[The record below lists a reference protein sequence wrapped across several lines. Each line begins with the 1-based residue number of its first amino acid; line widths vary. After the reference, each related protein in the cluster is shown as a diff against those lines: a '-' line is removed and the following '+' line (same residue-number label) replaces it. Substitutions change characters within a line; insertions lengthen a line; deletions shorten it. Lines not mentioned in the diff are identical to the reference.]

1 MRSILYQ
8 VGSALTYAHR
18 SRVIHRD
25 IKPANILID
34 GDGNAVVTDFGI
46 AKAAES
52 PSRTLTGALVGTPA
66 YMSPEQCRGT
76 EVSGAS
82 DQYSLGAVAYEMLT
96 GSPPFS
102 GSTFTVMQAHVE
114 QQPLPVRVLS
124 GDCPPELESAILRML
139 AKDPADRWPR
149 IADAIVALGAVPL
162 AEDDPLR
169 AELSRLA
176 ATAGQVSHSADT
188 TPISSVQLDA
198 TLVSGKH
205 PGRFSGRGD
214 FHPAAAGGAR
224 SGRQFLVGRHGP
236 RKSWHRASAECGDM
250 ELRHAPTCS
259 DLSRAAATRSRSESG
274 RRF

>member
-34 GDGNAVVTDFGI
+34 GEGNAVVTDFGI

-149 IADAIVALGAVPL
+149 IAEAIVALGAVPL

-188 TPISSVQLDA
+188 TPISSVQWMLP
-198 TLVSGKH
+198 SS
-205 PGRFSGRGD
+205 PGNTPAGSPVGGISILPPPLGLEAGDRFSLVATVRGSHGTVLPPNAVTWSCDTGGRT
-214 FHPAAAGGAR
+214 PI
-224 SGRQFLVGRHGP
+224 
-236 RKSWHRASAECGDM
+236 
-250 ELRHAPTCS
+250 
-259 DLSRAAATRSRSESG
+259 
-274 RRF
+274 